1 MDIVMCGVGGQGTV
15 LASRVLG
22 QVAIN
27 SSWEVRTSEIIGMA
41 QRGGSVVSQVR
52 IGNNLTGPL
61 IPDGAA
67 DFLIGFELAE
77 AIRNLNKLAPKGKV
91 LINTQKVVPPSVYLG
106 TSSYDEDLL
115 IKFLKD
121 NIPEVV
127 LIDAMELARQAGNV
141 KTVSA
146 VMLGAFAAMCT
157 ELDTDIILMELVA
170 KLPDQLK
177 DINTRAFSLGKE
189 YVEG

>member
-52 IGNNLTGPL
+52 MGKSLNGPL

-77 AIRNLNKLAPKGKV
+77 GVRNLNKLAPEGKI
-91 LINTQKVVPPSVYLG
+91 LINTQKIVPPSVYLG
-106 TSSYDEDLL
+106 TSSYDEKLL
-115 IKFLKD
+115 TKFLQD
-121 NIPEVV
+121 NIPGVV
-127 LIDAMELARQAGNV
+127 LIDALEVARQAGSI
-141 KTVSA
+141 KAVSA
-146 VMLGAFAAMCT
+146 VMLGAFAAMCS
-157 ELDTDIILMELVA
+157 ELDTDLILKELIA
-170 KLPDQLK
+170 KLPGKLK
-177 DINTRAFSLGKE
+177 DINVRAFNMGKE
-189 YVEG
+189 FAEG

>member
-157 ELDTDIILMELVA
+157 ELDADIILRELVA

-177 DINTRAFSLGKE
+177 DINTRAFNLGKE

>member
-52 IGNNLTGPL
+52 MGKNLNGPL

-77 AIRNLNKLAPKGKV
+77 GVRNLNKLAPEGKV
-91 LINTQKVVPPSVYLG
+91 LINTQKIVPPSVYLG
-106 TSSYDEDLL
+106 TSSYDEELL
-115 IKFLKD
+115 TKFLQD
-121 NIPEVV
+121 NIPGVV
-127 LIDAMELARQAGNV
+127 LIDALEVARQAGSV
-141 KTVSA
+141 KAVSA
-146 VMLGAFAAMCT
+146 VMLGAFAALCS
-157 ELDTDIILMELVA
+157 ELDTDLILKELVA
-170 KLPDQLK
+170 KLPGKLK
-177 DINTRAFSLGKE
+177 DINVRAFNMGKE
-189 YVEG
+189 FAEG

>member
-177 DINTRAFSLGKE
+177 DINTRAFNLGKE

>member
-52 IGNNLTGPL
+52 MGKSLNGPL

-77 AIRNLNKLAPKGKV
+77 GVRNLNKLAPEGKI
-91 LINTQKVVPPSVYLG
+91 LINTQKIVPPSVYLG
-106 TSSYDEDLL
+106 TSSYDEKLL
-115 IKFLKD
+115 TKFLQD
-121 NIPEVV
+121 NIPGVV
-127 LIDAMELARQAGNV
+127 LIDALEVARQAGSI
-141 KTVSA
+141 KAVSA
-146 VMLGAFAAMCT
+146 VMLGAFTAMCS
-157 ELDTDIILMELVA
+157 ELDTDLILKELIA
-170 KLPDQLK
+170 KLPGKLK
-177 DINTRAFSLGKE
+177 DINVRAFNMGKE
-189 YVEG
+189 FAEG